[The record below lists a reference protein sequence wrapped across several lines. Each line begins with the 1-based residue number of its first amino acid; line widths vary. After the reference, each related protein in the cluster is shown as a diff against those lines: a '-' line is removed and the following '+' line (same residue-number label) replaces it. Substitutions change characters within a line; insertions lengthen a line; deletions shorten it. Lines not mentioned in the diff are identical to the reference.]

1 MSKNWGV
8 AAGIGQGVMQGL
20 GFLRQMDADKRSQQ
34 MLENQSEVLGMQKD
48 IHREKMGEITRQ
60 NEDRVRT
67 ENLSTLKTG
76 IESNYQD
83 RTEAE
88 RAEMFRK
95 YGAETGLFKPAD
107 LEAATKVRDGM
118 VKMAGPDAYRA
129 LISGNITPMQKMLAT
144 KGYNLQADAKS
155 GKYMLTVPGGGAPQV
170 IDKEGLVQLDEMATY
185 RDQEN
190 AKAKL
195 DLERRK
201 TLAEIDN
208 KNADTRLKD
217 RLPQDRIGGAGGAG
231 GGRGAGGK
239 EPKPFGLDI
248 NDIEKFAPLDPTTGK
263 PDPQKVISIASNAES
278 IFNLNPAIRE
288 KSPYAAYQIAAGI
301 EKGDIKPELLR
312 DPATNSYYKAVKY
325 GSGTVRIGGEMEADP
340 DAFYANNPAAIKVR
354 ISNDRAW
361 LDQYTKSIPDPKQRE
376 TIGLALRGDTP
387 QGAAARNEIIAAY
400 NKVKGSGN
408 PIPSDLA
415 QMYSALQTADRLKS
429 APPVEQK
436 PAPKAESAAPVDTS
450 IKGKP
455 SYDGFLEAS
464 EKLDKVRADAEKMSP
479 DRREQYLANRVPEL
493 EALMKHHSN
502 YLKYR

>member
-67 ENLSTLKTG
+67 ENLNTLKTG

-217 RLPQDRIGGAGGAG
+217 RLPQDRIGGAGGD
-231 GGRGAGGK
+231 R
-239 EPKPFGLDI
+239 
-248 NDIEKFAPLDPTTGK
+248 
-263 PDPQKVISIASNAES
+263 
-278 IFNLNPAIRE
+278 
-288 KSPYAAYQIAAGI
+288 KS
-301 EKGDIKPELLR
+301 
-312 DPATNSYYKAVKY
+312 V
-325 GSGTVRIGGEMEADP
+325 V
-340 DAFYANNPAAIKVR
+340 
-354 ISNDRAW
+354 
-361 LDQYTKSIPDPKQRE
+361 
-376 TIGLALRGDTP
+376 
-387 QGAAARNEIIAAY
+387 
-400 NKVKGSGN
+400 
-408 PIPSDLA
+408 
-415 QMYSALQTADRLKS
+415 
-429 APPVEQK
+429 
-436 PAPKAESAAPVDTS
+436 
-450 IKGKP
+450 
-455 SYDGFLEAS
+455 
-464 EKLDKVRADAEKMSP
+464 
-479 DRREQYLANRVPEL
+479 
-493 EALMKHHSN
+493 
-502 YLKYR
+502 